1 MGLMDMARRV
11 ARETASKVAEATLQA
26 RSHARSDIVD
36 APGAKGKRTS
46 GSASVA
52 VKGAPHGARRL
63 MTMRGR
69 NALLQLEE
77 AASKNR
83 VRHGPLK

>member
-11 ARETASKVAEATLQA
+11 ARETASKVAEAALQA

-36 APGAKGKRTS
+36 APSAMGKS
-46 GSASVA
+46 APGSASVA
-52 VKGAPHGARRL
+52 VKGTPHGARRL